1 MAILPDSS
9 GNIYSAE
16 EVQYPTNTWIAQN
29 DRIVGMDTGK
39 LAMAQAI
46 EIILNSERFAWQIY
60 SSNYGGEFTGLIGQE
75 PEYVSSS
82 LKKRIEDALMQD
94 NRILSVQNFV
104 FTSIGHGSY
113 LCTFEV
119 STVYGQITTEVEI

>member
-16 EVQYPTNTWIAQN
+16 EVQYPTNTWIVRN
-29 DRIVGMDTGK
+29 GRIVGMDTGK
-39 LAMAQAI
+39 TAMAQAI

-60 SSNYGGEFTGLIGQE
+60 SGNYGVEFAGLIGQE

-82 LKKRIEDALMQD
+82 LKKRVEDALMQD
-94 NRILSVQNFV
+94 DRILGIQNFS
-104 FTSIGHGSY
+104 FSALGHGSY

-119 STVYGQITTEVEI
+119 STVYGQVTTEVEI